1 MICCSVFLCVAGF
14 KSLSVVTSICK
25 SGNNQCKDNVNWHKM
40 QKAYKFVRVILGIL
54 VVLSVVLVE
63 FAMYWQILDK
73 SGGISAECLKINFWH
88 FAFDLHK
95 FFVDLQEF
103 YNLQ

>member
-1 MICCSVFLCVAGF
+1 
-14 KSLSVVTSICK
+14 
-25 SGNNQCKDNVNWHKM
+25 M

-73 SGGISAECLKINFWH
+73 FGGISAECPKINFWH

-103 YNLQ
+103 YNLQLFLSYSEFYEEIYPTDCRNGCCDVRVRRQWF

>member
-1 MICCSVFLCVAGF
+1 
-14 KSLSVVTSICK
+14 
-25 SGNNQCKDNVNWHKM
+25 M

-73 SGGISAECLKINFWH
+73 FGGISAECPKIKFWH
-88 FAFDLHK
+88 FAFDFHK

>member
-1 MICCSVFLCVAGF
+1 
-14 KSLSVVTSICK
+14 
-25 SGNNQCKDNVNWHKM
+25 M
-40 QKAYKFVRVILGIL
+40 QKAYKFVRVILGT
-54 VVLSVVLVE
+54 VVLVE

-73 SGGISAECLKINFWH
+73 FGGISAECPKINFWH